1 MGTFWYLM
9 KDGVRIMFDQF
20 YGNLVLPKNFLS
32 YFVVL
37 IPKVD
42 EPFALK
48 DYRPISLLGCL
59 YKLISK
65 VLATHLAMVFNSV
78 LSMSQLTFFKGR
90 NLVDEV
96 MVINEVVDLA
106 TKLRKKCLIF
116 KVGFEKTCD
125 FVDWG
130 FLEYMLVRVGFC
142 SKWIGWMK
150 ACVWGGSMSIL
161 SNGSPTDEVSFQRGL
176 KQGDPLA
183 PFLFLLV
190 VEGFSGLMENTV
202 DMRWRFCIYSM
213 QMIRFLLGR
222 QR

>member
-1 MGTFWYLM
+1 
-9 KDGVRIMFDQF
+9 MFDQF

-48 DYRPISLLGCL
+48 DYRSISLLGCL

-65 VLATHLAMVFNSV
+65 FLATHLATVLNSV
-78 LSMSQLTFFKGR
+78 ISTSQLTFFKGR

-106 TKLRKKCLIF
+106 KKLRKKCLIF

-125 FVDWG
+125 SVDWG

-142 SKWIGWMK
+142 SKLIGWIK
-150 ACVWGGSMSIL
+150 ACVWG
-161 SNGSPTDEVSFQRGL
+161 EACQF
-176 KQGDPLA
+176 
-183 PFLFLLV
+183 
-190 VEGFSGLMENTV
+190 
-202 DMRWRFCIYSM
+202 YSM
-213 QMIRFLLGR
+213 GALRMR
-222 QR
+222 